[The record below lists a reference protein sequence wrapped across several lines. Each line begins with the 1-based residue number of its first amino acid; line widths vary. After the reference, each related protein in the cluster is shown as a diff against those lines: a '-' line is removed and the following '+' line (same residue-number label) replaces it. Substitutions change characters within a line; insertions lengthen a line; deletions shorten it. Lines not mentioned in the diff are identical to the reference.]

1 MSLGIPPEIPKG
13 PNLPLFRNLFCGL
26 AGPRAV
32 AEQWQSR
39 SGCFL
44 FLGIPK
50 VPGGGFGSR
59 VGCLGYGPML
69 EAWALEQ
76 NHKKTDFS
84 KLSSYTHCAVVSVL
98 GSLFSKSD
106 ARLWPYFGPE
116 MWSQKWSSCQPVS
129 LRKHQKENQI

>member
-1 MSLGIPPEIPKG
+1 MSLGIPPETPKG

-26 AGPRAV
+26 ASPRAV

-76 NHKKTDFS
+76 NHKKQISRNF
-84 KLSSYTHCAVVSVL
+84 LRIPIVL
-98 GSLFSKSD
+98 WFLFWAPFFPNLMPDCGHFWGLKC
-106 ARLWPYFGPE
+106 GPKN
-116 MWSQKWSSCQPVS
+116 SPPA
-129 LRKHQKENQI
+129 NQFP